1 MKILKLLGLIT
12 LTTLLPISTI
22 YAQGADDGSEPDV
35 PDYSRYESIDSLL
48 SIFYIQRSMDN
59 DVIYPNIDSTDV
71 AADLPDSVYI
81 ERLSKITSPVHLSYN
96 KQIRN
101 CIIAYTQKHKEKSE
115 VILGL
120 AEYYMPIFEEIFDQ
134 YGLPHELKGMA
145 VIESA
150 LNPLAVS
157 RVGATG
163 MWQFMYRTGKH
174 YNLNVTSFV
183 DDRRDPVASAH
194 AAAKYLRDLYS
205 VFDDWNLAIAA
216 YNCGEGNVKKAIRRA
231 GGKTD
236 YWEIYPYLPR
246 ETRGYVPLFVGA
258 TYMLHYH
265 KEHGLIPV
273 KAEMPIQTDTIMVDR
288 MLHFEQVSALIDI
301 PVQQLRDLNPQ
312 YRRDIIPGKEKPY
325 TLTLPYEYTTAF
337 IDREEEI
344 YSYKDSIYFNPKVL
358 AAPADYTMG
367 STPDGKTKIIHK
379 VVKGDTPGGIAQKY
393 KVRLNDLKYWNNI
406 GSKNIIRI
414 GQNLVIY
421 K

>member
-1 MKILKLLGLIT
+1 MKILKLFGLIA
-12 LTTLLPISTI
+12 LIYFLPTNAI
-22 YAQGADDGSEPDV
+22 YAQGSDDGNPDI
-35 PDYSRYESIDSLL
+35 PDNSRSESIDSLL
-48 SIFYIQRSMDN
+48 SVFYIQRSMN
-59 DVIYPNIDSTDV
+59 DSTIYPEIDSMNI

-81 ERLSKITSPVHLSYN
+81 ERLSKIASPVQLNYN

-101 CIIAYTQKHKEKSE
+101 CIITYTQKYKQKSE
-115 VILGL
+115 AILGL
-120 AEYYMPIFEEIFDQ
+120 AEYYMPIFEEIFDL

-194 AAAKYLRDLYS
+194 AAAKYLRDLHS
-205 VFDDWNLAIAA
+205 VFGDWNLAIAA
-216 YNCGEGNVKKAIRRA
+216 YNCGEGNVRKAIRRA
-231 GGKTD
+231 SGKTD
-236 YWEIYPYLPR
+236 FWDIYPYLPR

-258 TYMLHYH
+258 TYMLNYY
-265 KEHGLIPV
+265 KEHGLVPL
-273 KAEMPIQTDTIMVDR
+273 KADKPIQTDTIMVNR
-288 MLHFEQVSALIDI
+288 MLHFEQIAALIDI
-301 PVQQLRDLNPQ
+301 PIQQLRDLNPQ
-312 YRRDIIPGKEKPY
+312 YRRDIVPGKEKPY
-325 TLTLPYEYTTAF
+325 VLTLPYEYTTSF
-337 IDREEEI
+337 IDREDEI
-344 YSYKDSIYFNPKVL
+344 YTYKDSIYFNPKVL
-358 AAPADYTMG
+358 AAPADYTVA
-367 STPDGKTKIIHK
+367 SVDGKSKIVHK

-393 KVRLNDLKYWNNI
+393 KVRLSDLKYWNNI

-414 GQNLVIY
+414 GQKLVIY

>member
-1 MKILKLLGLIT
+1 MKIFKLFGLAT
-12 LTTLLPISTI
+12 LTSLILTTAAF
-22 YAQGADDGSEPDV
+22 AQGSDREDSNNPDN
-35 PDYSRYESIDSLL
+35 RYQSIDSLL
-48 SIFYIQRSMDN
+48 SVFYIQRSMSDSI
-59 DVIYPNIDSTDV
+59 IYPEIDSTEMV
-71 AADLPDSVYI
+71 ADLPDSVYI
-81 ERLSKITSPVHLSYN
+81 ERLSKIASPVHLTYN

-115 VILGL
+115 AILGL
-120 AEYYMPIFEEIFDQ
+120 AEYYMPIFEEIFDL

-183 DDRRDPVASAH
+183 DDRRDPIASAH
-194 AAAKYLRDLYS
+194 AAAKYLRDLYT
-205 VFDDWNLAIAA
+205 VFGDWNLAIAA
-216 YNCGEGNVKKAIRRA
+216 YNCGEGNVRKAIRRA
-231 GGKTD
+231 NGKTD

-265 KEHGLIPV
+265 KEHGMIPL
-273 KAEMPIQTDTIMVDR
+273 KADKPIQTDTIVVNR
-288 MLHFEQVSALIDI
+288 MLHFEQIAALVDI
-301 PVQQLRDLNPQ
+301 PIQQLRDLNPQ

-325 TLTLPYEYTTAF
+325 VLTLPYEYTTAF
-337 IDREEEI
+337 IDKEEEI
-344 YSYKDSIYFNPKVL
+344 YTYKDSIYFNPKIL
-358 AAPADYTMG
+358 AAPADYTVG

-393 KVRLNDLKYWNNI
+393 KVRLTDLKYWNNI

-414 GQNLVIY
+414 GQNLVVY